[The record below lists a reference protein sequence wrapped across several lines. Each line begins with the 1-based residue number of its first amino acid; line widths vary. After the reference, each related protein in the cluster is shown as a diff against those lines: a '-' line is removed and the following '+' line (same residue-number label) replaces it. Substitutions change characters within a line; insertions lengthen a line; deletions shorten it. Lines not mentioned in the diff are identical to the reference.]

1 MFSQRLIAF
10 RIFFTKYSIS
20 CKSGIGVA
28 LLYPMNTRTLI
39 LLIFS
44 VFLFDTVAEAR
55 SCRSCSGVRRGGP
68 VRRWVQSRRGRRSC
82 RSCQPRRCG
91 NGSCGQSIGGHGGG
105 APSNPGPIDP
115 GPSASQT
122 PDAPSDTPSQTP
134 DDSEAPEAPGIP
146 GDQAAQE
153 PAAEKPKNEERADVC
168 LEKLEKNAK
177 VLVAGAAVKQEDA
190 EAQKNARS
198 FLEVLEGAKK
208 SNEDFSRVESP
219 QRMYY
224 FLKELTRKD
233 PFADE
238 ESPWYTAQG
247 MYMPQNYQNL
257 VKTLGQ
263 FGAASERETQLKV
276 LEEGIEHL
284 GWLTSSY
291 VWPQRGS
298 GLTDRRHFYER
309 SQTWVECLKKTP
321 EAPAQAE
328 EQAQAQAP
336 APEEKPQAQEQKP
349 EAPQSQA
356 KNKHSGAD
364 SASNAV
370 AQGQALYQSKCVGCH
385 LSNGIELSSF
395 EFASK
400 RVGNRSMP
408 PKGAPPL
415 SQEEISSLQAFFA
428 TQ

>member
-1 MFSQRLIAF
+1 MFAQHLLAF
-10 RIFFTKYSIS
+10 RIFFTAYSMG
-20 CKSGIGVA
+20 CVSGIRVA
-28 LLYPMNTRTLI
+28 LLSTMNTRVLI
-39 LLIFS
+39 ILIFS
-44 VFLFDTVAEAR
+44 AFLFDTIAEAR

-68 VRRWVQSRRGRRSC
+68 VRRWVQSRRSRRSC

-91 NGSCGQSIGGHGGG
+91 NGSCGQGGGNPSFVAPPGGGHGGG
-105 APSNPGPIDP
+105 SNFDPGIPSDP

-122 PDAPSDTPSQTP
+122 PETPPETPAQPP

-146 GDQAAQE
+146 GDEE
-153 PAAEKPKNEERADVC
+153 PKREERADAC

-177 VLVAGAAVKQEDA
+177 VLVASAAVKQEDA

-198 FLEVLEGAKK
+198 FLEILEGAKK
-208 SNEDFSRVESP
+208 TNADFGQVESP
-219 QRMYY
+219 KRMYY
-224 FLKELTRKD
+224 FLKELTKKD
-233 PFADE
+233 PFSDE

-276 LEEGIEHL
+276 LEESMEHL

-291 VWPQRGS
+291 AWPQRGS
-298 GLTDRRHFYER
+298 NLTDRRHFYER

-321 EAPAQAE
+321 EAPPAE
-328 EQAQAQAP
+328 AQAQAP
-336 APEEKPQAQEQKP
+336 APEEKPQAPEQKP
-349 EAPQSQA
+349 EAPQPPAQEKQS
-356 KNKHSGAD
+356 SGSKGSD
-364 SASNAV
+364 AV
-370 AQGQALYQSKCVGCH
+370 ALGQALYQSKCVGCH
-385 LSNGIELSSF
+385 LSNGIEVSSF

-415 SQEEISSLQAFFA
+415 SPEEITNLQAFFA

>member
-1 MFSQRLIAF
+1 
-10 RIFFTKYSIS
+10 
-20 CKSGIGVA
+20 
-28 LLYPMNTRTLI
+28 MNTRALI
-39 LLIFS
+39 ILIFS
-44 VFLFDTVAEAR
+44 AFLFDTVAEAR
-55 SCRSCSGVRRGGP
+55 SCRSCSGFRRGGGP
-68 VRRWVQSRRGRRSC
+68 IRRWVQSRRSRRSC
-82 RSCQPRRCG
+82 RTCQPRRCG
-91 NGSCGQSIGGHGGG
+91 NGSCGQGGGNPSFVAPPGGGHGG
-105 APSNPGPIDP
+105 SNPGPIDP

-122 PDAPSDTPSQTP
+122 PETPPETPSQTP

-146 GDQAAQE
+146 GDEE
-153 PAAEKPKNEERADVC
+153 PKREERADAC

-177 VLVAGAAVKQEDA
+177 VLVASAAVKQEDA

-198 FLEVLEGAKK
+198 FLEILEGAKK
-208 SNEDFSRVESP
+208 TNADFGQVESP
-219 QRMYY
+219 KRMYY
-224 FLKELTRKD
+224 FLKELTKKD
-233 PFADE
+233 PFSDE

-276 LEEGIEHL
+276 LEESMEHL

-291 VWPQRGS
+291 AWPQRGS
-298 GLTDRRHFYER
+298 NLTDRRHFYER

-321 EAPAQAE
+321 EAPPAEAQ
-328 EQAQAQAP
+328 
-336 APEEKPQAQEQKP
+336 APEEKPQAQAQD
-349 EAPQSQA
+349 
-356 KNKHSGAD
+356 KNSGVE

-370 AQGQALYQSKCVGCH
+370 ALGQALYQSKCVGCH
-385 LSNGIELSSF
+385 LSNGIEVSSF

-415 SQEEISSLQAFFA
+415 SPEEITNLQAYFA